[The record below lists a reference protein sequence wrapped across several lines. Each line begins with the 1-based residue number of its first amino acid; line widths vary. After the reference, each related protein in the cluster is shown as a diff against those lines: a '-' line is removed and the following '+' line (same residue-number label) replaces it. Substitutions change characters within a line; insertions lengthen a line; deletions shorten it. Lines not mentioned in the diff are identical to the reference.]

1 MKETLTY
8 LGLQFI
14 PFGGMMYFML
24 TGRKRKPWVTISL
37 CVLMV
42 WLIWVSGAAYIWYLI
57 KNNHH

>member
-24 TGRKRKPWVTISL
+24 TGRKRKPLVTISL
-37 CVLMV
+37 CLLMLL
-42 WLIWVSGAAYIWYLI
+42 LIWVAGGAYLLYLI